1 MPPLST
7 GGQRK
12 TGIRDSSALDKP
24 AQPDFFGPSVR
35 KLTYDYKDVLF
46 APRFA
51 LSGKKIKI
59 AFWGLLAGYAGYF
72 VFAYLNQWM
81 QGQPP
86 AETWSDY
93 SLFPYFDLEEG
104 GLLGGV
110 LAIGLFAWLGFCYLT
125 ASFVSAKLNFE
136 ELSGNPFFSV
146 SDSVKYLYEHKRKL
160 YLPPF
165 YIFLFSLLIL
175 VMLVVPILLGKIPA
189 VGELGLSIFFLF
201 PLMIFAGV
209 LVFVWG
215 VLTVGIFFGP
225 TIAAVEPGDTFE
237 VVFNLFNSI
246 WRQPWRFAGYNGIG
260 FGLAKLAGLTLA
272 YFFLLSAGLFD
283 YLASAIIG
291 FKWDYLLESAL
302 GYFRPDTPLVIFAT
316 SLFPWSDAVIHLPVS
331 EGAPELER
339 IGQFSSLILGLSF
352 FVLLLFSLAYGL
364 SVVFGTQVLAYLAVR
379 KKEGADLLSASPI
392 EAEAVPVVE
401 PQ

>member
-1 MPPLST
+1 M
-7 GGQRK
+7 
-12 TGIRDSSALDKP
+12 
-24 AQPDFFGPSVR
+24 R
-35 KLTYDYKDVLF
+35 KLTYDYKDILF

-51 LSGKKIKI
+51 LSGKKIRV
-59 AFWGLLAGYAGYF
+59 ALGGLLAGYAGYLL
-72 VFAYLNQWM
+72 FAYLNQWL

-86 AETWSDY
+86 VETWNDY
-93 SLFPYFDLEEG
+93 SIFPYFDFEEG
-104 GLLGGV
+104 GLWGGL
-110 LAIGLFAWLGFCYLT
+110 LAILLFAWIGFCYLT
-125 ASFVSAKLNFE
+125 VSLVSAKLNYE
-136 ELSGNPFFSV
+136 ELCGNPFFSAR
-146 SDSVKYLYEHKRKL
+146 DAGRYLFEHKRKL

-165 YIFLFSLLIL
+165 FIFLFSLLVL
-175 VMLVVPILLGKIPA
+175 VMLVVPIILGKLPV

-209 LVFVWG
+209 LVFVWV

-260 FGLAKLAGLTLA
+260 LGLAKLAGLALA
-272 YFFLLSAGLFD
+272 YFFLLSVGLFD
-283 YLASAIIG
+283 YLASAIVG
-291 FKWDYLLESAL
+291 YKWDYLLETAL

-316 SLFPWSDAVIHLPVS
+316 SLFPWGDAVIHLPVS
-331 EGAPELER
+331 EGAPELGR
-339 IGQFSSLILGLSF
+339 IGQFSSLLLGLSF

-364 SVVFGTQVLAYLAVR
+364 AVVFATQVLAYLAVR
-379 KKEGADLLSASPI
+379 KKEGVDLLAVSPL

>member
-1 MPPLST
+1 M
-7 GGQRK
+7 
-12 TGIRDSSALDKP
+12 GISDSSGLDNSESS
-24 AQPDFFGPSVR
+24 DFFGASVR
-35 KLTYDYKDVLF
+35 KLTYDYKDILF

-51 LSGKKIKI
+51 LSGKKIRI

-72 VFAYLNQWM
+72 VLAYLNQWM

-86 AETWSDY
+86 NETWNDY
-93 SLFPYFDLEEG
+93 SLFPYFDFAAG

-110 LAIGLFAWLGFCYLT
+110 LAIGLFVWLGFCYLT
-125 ASFVSAKLNFE
+125 ASFVSAKLNYE
-136 ELSGNPFFSV
+136 ELHGNPFFSAGDAV
-146 SDSVKYLYEHKRKL
+146 QYLFLHKRKL

-165 YIFLFSLLIL
+165 FIFLFSLLIL
-175 VMLVVPILLGKIPA
+175 VMLLVPIFLGKIPA
-189 VGELGLSIFFLF
+189 VGELGLSVFFLF

-209 LVFVWG
+209 LVFVWT
-215 VLTVGIFFGP
+215 VLTIGIFFGP

-246 WRQPWRFAGYNGIG
+246 WRQPWRFAGYNAIG
-260 FGLAKLAGLTLA
+260 AGLAKLASLALA
-272 YFFLLSAGLFD
+272 YFFLVSVGLFD
-283 YLASAIIG
+283 YLASAIVG
-291 FKWDYLLESAL
+291 YKWDYLLETAL
-302 GYFRPDTPLVIFAT
+302 GHFRPDTPLVIFA
-316 SLFPWSDAVIHLPVS
+316 SSFFPWSDAVIQLPVS
-331 EGAPELER
+331 EGAPELGR
-339 IGQFSSLILGLSF
+339 FGQLSSLILGLSF

-379 KKEGADLLSASPI
+379 KKEGADLLTVSPI

>member
-1 MPPLST
+1 MVLQWLFAT
-7 GGQRK
+7 
-12 TGIRDSSALDKP
+12 TLDNLCRCG
-24 AQPDFFGPSVR
+24 FFCASMR
-35 KLTYDYKDVLF
+35 KLTYDYKDILF

-51 LSGKKIKI
+51 LSGKKIRV
-59 AFWGLLAGYAGYF
+59 ALGGLLAGYAGYLLL
-72 VFAYLNQWM
+72 AYLNQWL

-86 AETWSDY
+86 VETWNDY
-93 SLFPYFDLEEG
+93 SIFPYFDFEEG
-104 GLLGGV
+104 GLWGGL
-110 LAIGLFAWLGFCYLT
+110 LAILLFAWIGFCYLT
-125 ASFVSAKLNFE
+125 VSLVSAKLNYE
-136 ELSGNPFFSV
+136 ELCGNPFFSAR
-146 SDSVKYLYEHKRKL
+146 DAGRYLFEHKRKL

-165 YIFLFSLLIL
+165 FIFLFSLLVL
-175 VMLVVPILLGKIPA
+175 VMLVVPIILGKLPV

-209 LVFVWG
+209 LVFVWV

-260 FGLAKLAGLTLA
+260 LGLAKLAGLALA
-272 YFFLLSAGLFD
+272 YFFLLSVGLFD
-283 YLASAIIG
+283 YLASAIVG
-291 FKWDYLLESAL
+291 YKWDYLLETAL

-316 SLFPWSDAVIHLPVS
+316 SLFPWGDAVIHLPVS
-331 EGAPELER
+331 EGAPELGR
-339 IGQFSSLILGLSF
+339 IGQFSSLLLGLSF

-364 SVVFGTQVLAYLAVR
+364 AVVFATQVLAYLAVR
-379 KKEGADLLSASPI
+379 KKEGVDLLALSPL

>member
-1 MPPLST
+1 M
-7 GGQRK
+7 
-12 TGIRDSSALDKP
+12 
-24 AQPDFFGPSVR
+24 R
-35 KLTYDYKDVLF
+35 KLTYDYKDILF

-51 LSGKKIKI
+51 LSGKKIRV

-72 VFAYLNQWM
+72 VLAYINQWM

-86 AETWSDY
+86 SQIWNDY

-104 GLLGGV
+104 GLWGGV
-110 LAIGLFAWLGFCYLT
+110 LAIGLFAWLGLCYLT
-125 ASFVSAKLNFE
+125 ASFISAKLNYE
-136 ELSGNPFFSV
+136 ELHGNPFFSTRDAV
-146 SDSVKYLYEHKRKL
+146 QYLFEHKRKL

-165 YIFLFSLLIL
+165 FIFLFSLLIL
-175 VMLVVPILLGKIPA
+175 VMLLVPIFLGKIPA
-189 VGELGLSIFFLF
+189 AGELGLSVFFLF
-201 PLMIFAGV
+201 PLMVFAGV

-246 WRQPWRFAGYNGIG
+246 WRQPWRFVGYNGIG
-260 FGLAKLAGLTLA
+260 FGLAKLASLALA
-272 YFFLLSAGLFD
+272 YFFLVSVGLFD
-283 YLASAIIG
+283 YLASAIVG
-291 FKWDYLLESAL
+291 YKWDYLLETAL
-302 GYFRPDTPLVIFAT
+302 NYFRPDTPFVIFAT
-316 SLFPWSDAVIHLPVS
+316 SLSPWSDAVIQLPVS
-331 EGAPELER
+331 EGAPELGKV
-339 IGQFSSLILGLSF
+339 GQFSSLLLGLWF

-379 KKEGADLLSASPI
+379 KKEGADLLSVSSI
-392 EAEAVPVVE
+392 ETEAVPVVE